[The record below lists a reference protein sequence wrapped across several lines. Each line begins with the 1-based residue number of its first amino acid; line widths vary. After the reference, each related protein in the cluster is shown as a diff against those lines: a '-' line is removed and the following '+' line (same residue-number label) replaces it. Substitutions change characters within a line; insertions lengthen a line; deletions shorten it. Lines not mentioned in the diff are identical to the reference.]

1 MNRRRIF
8 IVAAAG
14 LCAAVWTY
22 ACGDGA
28 TEPPT
33 PPPDPPRPATVA
45 VAPATIRLTALGA
58 TEQLTAEVRDQNGNA
73 MAGAAVSWASSA
85 AAVATVSASGLV
97 TAGGNGTATI
107 TATAGSASGSAT
119 VTVAQEVSA
128 VAVSPAIDTLF
139 AGDTL
144 RLAAEATDANGR
156 PVAGTEFDWA
166 SSDTLV
172 AVVDD
177 AGRVTGVGAGEAEV
191 TATAAGV
198 AGRAELTVVAPA
210 PTSVAVTPDTVAL
223 TALGQTAQLAA
234 EVRDQIGRVMEG
246 VRVSWSSAD
255 ATVAAVDSAGLV
267 TAADIGVTTVTA
279 TVGEVSGAA
288 LVTVMQSAGS
298 VIVSPPTD
306 TIAPGDTLR
315 LLAEAYD
322 ENGHPVESA
331 QFSWS
336 ASDGSV
342 ATVDTSGLVLGVGE
356 GTATIT
362 ATAGSARGTAVITVT
377 HPARTVASFS
387 TMTTAIPEGDTAV
400 LVVALDPS
408 PETSITL
415 GYTLGVDTDVDT
427 NDADPRDYAGGYSGS
442 VEVGA
447 GETTTAIAVAI
458 SDDADIEPTREV
470 FTIVLDTPT
479 SNDGYVLGSARSA
492 LVTINEGVC
501 DRTPQIRDE
510 ILAQATMADC
520 TEVADEIL
528 SRISTL
534 DLCFPDI
541 PGYCD
546 AGNAVRFDAIATL
559 LDGDFQGLSQLRTL
573 NLHSNRLS
581 ELPPEV
587 FHSLSNLRS
596 LNLGGNRL
604 TGLPD
609 RIFASLSGLTS
620 LDLQGNRLTELPAT
634 LLSGLSELQWVTFY
648 RNELTELPPG
658 LFTSLTGSVVL
669 DFDGNPGSPFPLTAK
684 VERVDQED
692 ATPPGPAM
700 LQVKLAE
707 GAPMELTVSVS
718 ALGGTLSAETVSLAV
733 GATAS
738 STITLTPDT
747 ASLTGV
753 SATVGDVPDLQAVCE
768 HCRGLV
774 LVPGDPLVVADP
786 DSLELRI
793 PAAYVTQGVQDLD
806 NGVPLISGRQAM
818 LRVFVNAQAPTSFKV
833 GGRATFLM
841 GAQEIHSVE
850 LEPIDERIPTSVD
863 ESRMGLSL
871 NARIPAPMLRNGL
884 SLVVELNPGDA
895 VPTTSTSHDRFP
907 LSGQLDLNV
916 VDIPPMHLTIVPIL
930 YRSEA
935 NRQTNTV
942 VSEFAHDLATADS
955 RSTLPYTRAILPV
968 GDLKVRLRE
977 PYYTSADADT
987 GTDGIYTLLSEMS
1000 MLRHLDDPSGN
1011 EYYHGVFAPPIRRD
1025 PDLNWS
1031 GGVARLSGYSAVSNY
1046 VPPDRPS
1053 WTLFTHELGHNLSL
1067 GHAPCGQAGGV
1078 DPDFPY
1084 RDGSIGVWGHTFLDA
1099 ANPKLGRLFHP
1110 ANSRDIMGYCNTP
1123 WTTWI
1128 SDYNFT
1134 LALAHRLQVES
1145 SAAAVQDP
1153 EPRRTLLLW
1162 GGVQEGALRLEPAFA
1177 HDARLKLPAASGP
1190 YQLDGLDRQGRKLFS
1205 LSFRPDE
1212 LDHGGSSFLFAIP
1225 FETEWTKDLE
1235 RITLTGPEGSTTLDR
1250 DTGGRAVLI
1259 IDRASGRVRTI
1270 SRGWSDGYGSQP
1282 AAMAANAQV
1291 KIIRGLPRR

>member
-1 MNRRRIF
+1 MHSRRILG
-8 IVAAAG
+8 VAAVG

-22 ACGDGA
+22 ACGDGV

-45 VAPATIRLTALGA
+45 VAPATVRLTALGA
-58 TEQLTAEVRDQNGNA
+58 TEQLTVEVRDQNGNA
-73 MAGAAVSWASSA
+73 MAGAAVSWASSS

-97 TAGGNGTATI
+97 TAAGNGTATI

-128 VAVSPAIDTLF
+128 VAVSPATDTVV

-144 RLAAEATDANGR
+144 RLAAEATDANGH
-156 PVAGTEFDWA
+156 PVAGAEFTWA
-166 SSDTLV
+166 S
-172 AVVDD
+172 
-177 AGRVTGVGAGEAEV
+177 
-191 TATAAGV
+191 
-198 AGRAELTVVAPA
+198 
-210 PTSVAVTPDTVAL
+210 
-223 TALGQTAQLAA
+223 
-234 EVRDQIGRVMEG
+234 
-246 VRVSWSSAD
+246 
-255 ATVAAVDSAGLV
+255 
-267 TAADIGVTTVTA
+267 
-279 TVGEVSGAA
+279 
-288 LVTVMQSAGS
+288 
-298 VIVSPPTD
+298 
-306 TIAPGDTLR
+306 
-315 LLAEAYD
+315 
-322 ENGHPVESA
+322 
-331 QFSWS
+331 
-336 ASDGSV
+336 SDGSV
-342 ATVDTSGLVLGVGE
+342 ATVDTSGLVLGVDE

-362 ATAGSARGTAVITVT
+362 VTAGSARGTAAITVT
-377 HPARTVASFS
+377 HPARTAASFS
-387 TMTTAIPEGDTAV
+387 TMATAIPEGDTAV
-400 LVVALDPS
+400 LEVVLDPP

-415 GYTLGVDTDVDT
+415 RYTLGVDTDVDT
-427 NDADPRDYAGGYSGS
+427 DDADPRDYAGGRSGS

-447 GETTTAIAVAI
+447 GATTTAIAVAI

-470 FTIVLDTPT
+470 FTIVLDAPTP
-479 SNDGYVLGSARSA
+479 NDGYVLGGTTSA

-546 AGNAVRFDAIATL
+546 AGNAVRFDAITTL
-559 LDGDFQGLSQLRTL
+559 LDGDFQGLSQLWTL

-581 ELPPEV
+581 ELPPDV

-596 LNLGGNRL
+596 LNLSNNHL
-604 TGLPD
+604 TKFPD
-609 RIFASLSGLTS
+609 RSLASLSGLGD

-634 LLSGLSELQWVTFY
+634 LLSGLSNLHRLSLFQ
-648 RNELTELPPG
+648 NELTELPPG
-658 LFTSLTGSVVL
+658 LFTSLAHSVVL
-669 DFDGNPGSPFPLTAK
+669 DLDGNPGSPFPLTAK
-684 VERVDQED
+684 VARVDQED
-692 ATPPGPAM
+692 AAAPGPAM
-700 LQVKLAE
+700 LQVQLAE
-707 GAPMELTVSVS
+707 GAPFELTVSVS
-718 ALGGTLSAETVSLAV
+718 ARGGTLSTETVSLAV

-738 STITLTPDT
+738 STITLTPD
-747 ASLTGV
+747 SHSRTGV

-786 DSLELRI
+786 NSVELRI
-793 PAAYVTQGVQDLD
+793 PAAYLTQGVQDVE
-806 NGVPLISGRQAM
+806 NNVPLISGREAM
-818 LRVFVNAQAPTSFKV
+818 LRVFVTTQAPTSFKV
-833 GGRATFLM
+833 SGRATFLM
-841 GAQEIHSVE
+841 GAREIHSVE

-871 NARIPAPMLRNGL
+871 SARIPAPVLRPGL
-884 SLVVELNPGDA
+884 SLVVELNPDEA

-907 LSGQLDLNV
+907 FSGQLDLNV

-955 RSTLPYTRAILPV
+955 RGTLPYTRAILPI

-1000 MLRHLDDPSGN
+1000 MLRHLENPSGN
-1011 EYYHGVFAPPIRRD
+1011 EYYHGIFAPPTRRD

-1031 GGVARLSGYSAVSNY
+1031 GGVARRPGYSAVSNY
-1046 VPPDRPS
+1046 VSPDLVF
-1053 WTLFTHELGHNLSL
+1053 WTLLTHELGHNLSL
-1067 GHAPCGQAGGV
+1067 GHTPCGQAGGG

-1099 ANPKLGRLFHP
+1099 ASPKLGRLFHP
-1110 ANSRDIMGYCNTP
+1110 TNSRDIMGYCNRR
-1123 WTTWI
+1123 WSTWI

-1162 GGVQEGALRLEPAFA
+1162 GGIQEGNLRLEPAFA
-1177 HDARLKLPAASGP
+1177 HDARLKLPEASGP
-1190 YQLDGLDRQGRKLFS
+1190 YQMDGLDAEGRRLFS
-1205 LSFRPDE
+1205 LAFTPDE
-1212 LDHGGSSFLFAIP
+1212 LDHGGLSFLFAIP
-1225 FETEWTKDLE
+1225 FEPEWTEDLD

-1250 DTGGRAVLI
+1250 DTGGRAALI
-1259 IDRASGRVRTI
+1259 IDRASGRVRAI

-1291 KIIRGLPRR
+1291 EIIRGLPRR